1 MNIMYQWLVLE
12 AILVVGPNMRAQH
25 AFPKGVVLYVNI
37 MLMLLSTYADFPAF

>member
-25 AFPKGVVLYVNI
+25 AFPKGAVLYVNI
-37 MLMLLSTYADFPAF
+37 MLML